1 MVEAV
6 KKLLLPDDPIPLLKR
21 EVELPGEAAELFPSL
36 APIPARVGSP
46 VELAAVS
53 G

>member
-6 KKLLLPDDPIPLLKR
+6 KKLLLPDDPIPLKR
-21 EVELPGEAAELFPSL
+21 EVELSGEAAELFPSL